1 MESFIA
7 HLLEKIAGVYL
18 VEKRRHIQLYKTDFN
33 FFQQSIF
40 GKEATNALTNNGF
53 LSEEHFSKKGR
64 TAEDSKSDKTPTED
78 LSRQARHPMAVVSVG
93 RAQCYG
99 RVNHMIMALV
109 WYALIGKLGPIA
121 GLPTC
126 LQTMTYF

>member
-1 MESFIA
+1 MCA
-7 HLLEKIAGVYL
+7 LLKKVRY
-18 VEKRRHIQLYKTDFN
+18 IQPYKADFN
-33 FFQQSIF
+33 FFQQIIF
-40 GKEATNALTNNGF
+40 GKEATNVLTNNGF
-53 LSEEHFSKKGR
+53 FSKEHFNKKGS
-64 TAEDSKSDKTPTED
+64 TAEDAKFDKISTEE